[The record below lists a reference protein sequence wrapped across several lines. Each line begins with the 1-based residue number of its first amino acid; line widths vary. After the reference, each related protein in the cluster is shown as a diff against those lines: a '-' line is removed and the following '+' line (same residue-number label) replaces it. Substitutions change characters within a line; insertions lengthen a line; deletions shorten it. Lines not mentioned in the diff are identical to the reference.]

1 MDNDKNEEKELTLY
15 LIERNADKIN
25 FVQLLQPY
33 LYEKMII
40 MYDKETEKDKTD
52 IIFKHFKGE

>member
-25 FVQLLQPY
+25 FVQLL
-33 LYEKMII
+33 
-40 MYDKETEKDKTD
+40 
-52 IIFKHFKGE
+52 